1 MTNYRAQY
9 KLSQDAVRKY
19 ADNVRKLETELK
31 EKERIIKNLKKVVG
45 EINREEKEKGS
56 HQSKGPLSKYRYEAE
71 LVYDKKRVGIEDMK
85 KDMLKMMDKNEINNL
100 NDMIKATPEYKLGK
114 SIIEDAKNKGEA

>member
-45 EINREEKEKGS
+45 EVNRE
-56 HQSKGPLSKYRYEAE
+56 
-71 LVYDKKRVGIEDMK
+71 DKK
-85 KDMLKMMDKNEINNL
+85 
-100 NDMIKATPEYKLGK
+100 GK
-114 SIIEDAKNKGEA
+114 SMITCIGYRGEK